1 MQLCE
6 IMYVFIPRVVFWRSE
21 GMYVIYI
28 PVVGADNCHFW
39 ITVGLILMTRILL
52 VKAHVL
58 NYVVKSYF
66 D

>member
-1 MQLCE
+1 
-6 IMYVFIPRVVFWRSE
+6 
-21 GMYVIYI
+21 MYVIYI
-28 PVVGADNCHFW
+28 LVVGADNCHFW
-39 ITVGLILMTRILL
+39 ITVGLILTTRILL